1 MLPALKTSSQKST
14 SKFNPGRYILI
25 VGAALILAILLYA
38 ALHVTDSAE
47 QPASDAET
55 QTDPTNVAEIGVQPP
70 SFQEINEFRD
80 GTSQRLR
87 LSGKAEPE
95 AVVFI
100 TNRGEGLR
108 QVRVNNLG
116 QWGLTID
123 VEDKPM
129 ALEAQLY
136 QGEDTPAIRSE
147 ETVFRLPIPSPAP
160 VTSPQGE
167 LPFESETETAPASP
181 YKTSALIMVAA
192 PGSPTRVIQTPY
204 GGSPTSGPL
213 SLSVI
218 DYDFLGG
225 VIISGTSSVPG
236 RVRIYAGDAVIGE
249 TGIGVGG
256 RWNSI
261 AGRMLPRRKIQLRA
275 ELIPASGAQN
285 ALDERISVSVPF
297 IFLPPLQEEDTDG
310 SGALSVYIDAEQWQ
324 VRRTLIGGGGQTTVI
339 FAPLTSETE
348 TAETDANIET
358 DAGGETGSE

>member
-1 MLPALKTSSQKST
+1 MLPALKTSSQKSA
-14 SKFNPGRYILI
+14 SKFNLGRYILI
-25 VGAALILAILLYA
+25 VGAALILAILLYS
-38 ALHVTDSAE
+38 ALRVSDTAE
-47 QPASDAET
+47 LPVGDTETKADFTNGSVIGVRPAS
-55 QTDPTNVAEIGVQPP
+55 
-70 SFQEINEFRD
+70 FQQISEFRD
-80 GTSQRLR
+80 GSSQRLR
-87 LSGKAEPE
+87 LSGTAEPE

-108 QVRVNNLG
+108 QIRVNDLG
-116 QWGLTID
+116 QWGLSLE

-136 QGEDTPAIRSE
+136 LSEDAPAIRSE
-147 ETVFRLPIPSPAP
+147 ETIFRLPIPSTDPE
-160 VTSPQGE
+160 TTPQGE
-167 LPFESETETAPASP
+167 LPLEPESETDAASP

-192 PGSPTRVIQTPY
+192 PGSPSRIIQTPF
-204 GGSPTSGPL
+204 GDTPTAGPL

-256 RWNSI
+256 RWSSI
-261 AGRMLPRRKIQLRA
+261 AGRMLPRAKIQLRA
-275 ELIPASGAQN
+275 ELIPASGAPN
-285 ALDERISVSVPF
+285 APDERISVSVPF

-324 VRRTLIGGGGQTTVI
+324 VRRTLIGGGGQTTVVY
-339 FAPLTSETE
+339 APLEPPVETPQLK
-348 TAETDANIET
+348 AE
-358 DAGGETGSE
+358 